1 MANPL
6 HGPSRADLPP
16 RPGLLARSHRLL
28 GDVLISTLNL
38 RRPPLTLGARLIA
51 FDEGGRV
58 FLVRHSYVPGW
69 HLPGGAVEPGESA
82 MAAALREAAE
92 EGGLILP
99 EPPECFG
106 IYANS
111 AAWRHDHVAVFL
123 ARGVTG
129 GAAGRGLEVLG
140 AGFFA
145 PDALPESASLAARA
159 RIAEALGA
167 VRSDRW

>member
-16 RPGLLARSHRLL
+16 RPGLLARGHRLL

-38 RRPPLTLGARLIA
+38 RRPPLTLGARLLA

-82 MAAALREAAE
+82 RAAAMREAAE
-92 EGGLILP
+92 EGGLILTG
-99 EPPECFG
+99 PPEYFG
-106 IYANS
+106 LYANS

-123 ARGVTG
+123 AQRARG
-129 GAAGRGLEVLG
+129 GAAAGGLEVLG
-140 AGFFA
+140 AGFFDPA
-145 PDALPESASLAARA
+145 DLPEATSLAARA